1 MLEYRS
7 NAADIAMKMSGSLI
21 GEDCE
26 IEAISTDTREKLECS
41 FCFIAIKG
49 ERFDG
54 HQYIEQAIKN
64 GASLIV
70 SERKIE
76 KDVPIPI
83 IYVKNTVRA
92 LGLLAKNTKRK
103 AKVIGVTGSVGKTST
118 KDLIISV
125 LKEKYSVIG
134 TEKNFNNEIGVPMTL
149 LSVKNEDYCV
159 LEFGARKKGDIKW
172 LSFIAEPSIV
182 VITNCGTSHIEFFG
196 SEEAIFKEK
205 TKIINENCC
214 TAIVPSEKRFIEH
227 NYRNV
232 KPIFIGSNGD
242 FSYKKIKIHNDG
254 IVGNLFAGKKRVIRI
269 KYNTISKNSF
279 ENTIYAYVVG
289 HLCGLSK
296 KKIKLGIKKCKTS
309 KHRLEI
315 LNVKT
320 NIIIDDT
327 YNASYESTISSIDA
341 LSELSKLKR
350 KDSVCIL
357 GDMLELGEKSKE
369 LHYKIGCYCK
379 DKNISELYASG
390 NYANEIISGN
400 GFGTRFLS
408 LEDITESIK
417 KRKNC
422 VFLIKASRKMGFE
435 KIVEEMKDIF
445 DEY

>member
-1 MLEYRS
+1 MLEYKS
-7 NAADIAMKMSGSLI
+7 NAADIARKMSGTLI

-26 IEAISTDTREKLECS
+26 IEAISTDTREKIECS

-54 HQYIEQAIKN
+54 HQHIEKAIKN

-76 KDVPIPI
+76 IDVSIPI
-83 IYVKNTVRA
+83 IYVKSTIRA

-103 AKVIGVTGSVGKTST
+103 AKIIGVTGSVGKTTT

-159 LEFGARKKGDIKW
+159 LELGARKQGDIKW

-196 SEEAIFKEK
+196 SKEDIFKEK
-205 TKIINENCC
+205 VKIITENCS
-214 TAIVPSEKRFIEH
+214 TAIVPSENRFIEY
-227 NYRNV
+227 NYRNA
-232 KPIFIGSNGD
+232 KPIFVGNNGD
-242 FSYKKIKIHNDG
+242 FLYKKIKIHSDG
-254 IVGNLFAGKKRVIRI
+254 IVGNLFAGNKRVMRI
-269 KYNTISKNSF
+269 KYNTISKSSF
-279 ENTIYAYVVG
+279 ENTIFAYVIG
-289 HLCGLSK
+289 HLCGLTK
-296 KKIKLGIKKCKTS
+296 KEIKLGIKKCKTN

-315 LNVKT
+315 YNVKT

-341 LSELSKLKR
+341 LLEFSKLKR
-350 KDSVCIL
+350 KNSVCIL

-379 DKNISELYASG
+379 TKNIGELYVSG
-390 NYANEIISGN
+390 NYVSEIISGN
-400 GFGTRFLS
+400 GFGTKFDS
-408 LEDITESIK
+408 FEDISKSIK

-445 DEY
+445 NEY